1 MGFTVHGAAFVNVV
15 TGATVLSSCS
25 PQQDLAIVVM
35 FTGSEWLT
43 AKNAVLVPAPR
54 PQFSFVIEG
63 YGVL

>member
-1 MGFTVHGAAFVNVV
+1 MGVTVHGAAFVNV
-15 TGATVLSSCS
+15 ATDAMVLSSCS
-25 PQQDLAIVVM
+25 PQQDLAIGVM

-54 PQFSFVIEG
+54 PQFSCVIEG